1 MEKIEHAYKYVKT
14 LELPPK
20 PRKSWKTEVRIPYYS
35 SVVTR
40 TYIKEVLETWSE
52 YFDGL
57 KFACGTHKLLPKSV
71 VREIIKMA
79 HDYDVYVSTGGFVER
94 VTVDGSKAVDA
105 YFDECK
111 DLGFDVIEISNG
123 FVTSMTLEDKVAMV
137 KKVRSIGLRPKPEIT
152 LMKGAGAGTHIVGYK
167 TEMKPISEA
176 IKEAKMHIR
185 AGAKEIMMESE
196 GITEDLPPEKWRTD
210 IIKKLISE
218 FGYGLWMF
226 EAADP
231 EVFKWY
237 LKHIGKDVNLF
248 IDHTQITEYNAWRL
262 GYWGDR
268 DIWKGQKFSYKH

>member
-1 MEKIEHAYKYVKT
+1 
-14 LELPPK
+14 
-20 PRKSWKTEVRIPYYS
+20 
-35 SVVTR
+35 VTK

-71 VREIIKMA
+71 VREIINMA
-79 HDYDVYVSTGGFVER
+79 HDYDIYVSTGGFVER

-176 IKEAKMHIR
+176 IREAKMHIS

-196 GITEDLPPEKWRTD
+196 GITEDLTTKQVEDRHHK
-210 IIKKLISE
+210 
-218 FGYGLWMF
+218 
-226 EAADP
+226 EANLR
-231 EVFKWY
+231 VR
-237 LKHIGKDVNLF
+237 LRCMDVRSCRPRG
-248 IDHTQITEYNAWRL
+248 IQVVSQAHRQ
-262 GYWGDR
+262 GC
-268 DIWKGQKFSYKH
+268 